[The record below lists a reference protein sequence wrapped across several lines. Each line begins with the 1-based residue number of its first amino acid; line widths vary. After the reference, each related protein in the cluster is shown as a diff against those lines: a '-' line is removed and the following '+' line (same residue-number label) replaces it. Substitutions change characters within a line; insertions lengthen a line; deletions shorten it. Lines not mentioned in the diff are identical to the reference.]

1 MSGSDPARR
10 LEGITAIVTGAARGL
25 GRSVAAGFARRGASV
40 HACDRMPIP
49 EIEGVERY
57 EVDLSDRGAA
67 TGFVREVL
75 AKAPD
80 VQVLVNNA
88 AVLPITPMESIT
100 EEEWDGTFAVNL
112 TAPFLLCREILPTLR
127 EHGGSIINVSS
138 RAGVLGMEHEVTYC
152 ATKFGIEGL
161 TRALATEAGANV
173 SVNTITPGMR
183 IKPTMMTDEEEAAVP
198 PEQKVW
204 RDAEAIV
211 PAFALLALARGNPTG
226 KRFEADKLSDELKRT
241 GVVK

>member
-1 MSGSDPARR
+1 MSDTSRR
-10 LEGITAIVTGAARGL
+10 LQGVTAIVTGAARGL
-25 GRSVAAGFARRGASV
+25 GRSVAEGFARRGAAV
-40 HACDRMPIP
+40 HACDRIPIR
-49 EIEGVERY
+49 EMEGVERY

-67 TGFVREVL
+67 VGFVREVI
-75 AKAPD
+75 ATAPG

-100 EEEWDGTFAVNL
+100 EEEWDRTFAVNL

-127 EHGGSIINVSS
+127 ANGGSIINVSS

-183 IKPTMMTDEEEAAVP
+183 IKPTNMTDEEDAAVP
-198 PEQKVW
+198 PEKKAW

-211 PAFALLALARGNPTG
+211 PAFTLLALARGNPTG
-226 KRFEADKLSDELKRT
+226 RRFEADKLSEELKRT
-241 GVVK
+241 GVME